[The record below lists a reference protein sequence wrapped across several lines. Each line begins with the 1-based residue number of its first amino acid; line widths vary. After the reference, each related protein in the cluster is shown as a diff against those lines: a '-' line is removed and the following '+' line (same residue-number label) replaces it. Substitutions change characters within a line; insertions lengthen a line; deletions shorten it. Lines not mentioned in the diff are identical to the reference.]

1 MFPQSILPLPDEV
14 LTRTYYTSHTN
25 NHPTTVIFVQSMH
38 TKIES
43 YDVRT
48 LFTASILQ
56 QAFQIRPLLEVN
68 RIIQR

>member
-14 LTRTYYTSHTN
+14 LTSSYYISRIN
-25 NHPTTVIFVQSMH
+25 NHLTTVIQRMH

-43 YDVRT
+43 YNVRT

-56 QAFQIRPLLEVN
+56 QALQNRPLLEVN
-68 RIIQR
+68 RLT